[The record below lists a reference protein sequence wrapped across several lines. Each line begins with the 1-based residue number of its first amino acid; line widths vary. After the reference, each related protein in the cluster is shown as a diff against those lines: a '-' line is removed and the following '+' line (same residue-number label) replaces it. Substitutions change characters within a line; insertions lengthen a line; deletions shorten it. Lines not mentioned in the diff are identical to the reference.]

1 MNKKYLSILAA
12 SVAAVSLFAGCGS
25 DSADNKGAA
34 SEEKVL
40 IVGTEPTFPPFEFT
54 EDGKDVGF
62 DIDLLQAISDKI
74 GYKMEIK
81 NLGFDA
87 LIPAL
92 KSGQIDLIAAGMDAT
107 EERKKQVDLPTY
119 TSAAAIPSSSARTTR
134 DITGYESL
142 AGKTVGAQ
150 VGSRAASTPRN
161 TARE

>member
-62 DIDLLQAISDKI
+62 DIDLLQAVSDKI
-74 GYKMEIK
+74 GYKDGNQEPR
-81 NLGFDA
+81 LRRLDPG
-87 LIPAL
+87 L
-92 KSGQIDLIAAGMDAT
+92 KSGQIDLIAAGMGAT
-107 EERKKQVDLPTY
+107 EERKKQVDFTDVYFGGGY
-119 TSAAAIPSSSARTTR
+119 TVVVRKDNT
-134 DITGYESL
+134 DITG
-142 AGKTVGAQ
+142 
-150 VGSRAASTPRN
+150 
-161 TARE
+161 